1 MCRVTRKL
9 VGALPGSESRGC
21 GGDER
26 VGASLVSGGRGAGVD
41 ACTLARKEQQL
52 QNADKWGQCK
62 VTWQSVLLGGLG
74 E

>member
-1 MCRVTRKL
+1 M
-9 VGALPGSESRGC
+9 SRGC

-52 QNADKWGQCK
+52 QNADKRDPKGKETPYEASLIASESKGAYRQ
-62 VTWQSVLLGGLG
+62 TI
-74 E
+74 